1 MASHKFTVG
10 QLLYVRPVLNRTAG
24 GPCEIIRLMPTQ
36 GPEPEYII
44 KRTGEPNQRMVREGE
59 LSDDGVFSFG

>member
-36 GPEPEYII
+36 GTEPEYII
-44 KRTGEPNQRMVREGE
+44 KRTGEPNQRAGARGRV
-59 LSDDGVFSFG
+59 V